1 MKPVLLIAAKN
12 PLPGNVKTRLTPNLS
27 HKQASELY
35 ACFLQDLVERV
46 FSLTEFDTYISFSE
60 NSDTDLED
68 LKKLLPYPNLK
79 YQVQEGKD
87 LGEKLKNSFKH
98 FFNLGYK
105 RIVIIGSDH
114 PDLPLNILHKAFEN
128 LQKSNAVIGPANDGG
143 YYLIGL
149 SKPETEVFENIDWS
163 TAVVF
168 SQTIEKFADLKLSH
182 DVLKVWS
189 DVDDYE
195 ALIKFWEKL
204 PKGICPRTEDFLEN
218 LFKNVPKT

>member
-12 PLPGNVKTRLTPNLS
+12 PLPENVKTRLTPDLS
-27 HKQASELY
+27 HKQASDLY

-46 FSLTEFDTYISFSE
+46 LSLTEFETYISFSE
-60 NSDTDLED
+60 NSISDLED

-79 YQVQEGKD
+79 FQVQEGKD
-87 LGEKLKNSFKH
+87 LGEKLKNSFCH

-105 RIVIIGSDH
+105 RIVVIGSDH
-114 PDLPLNILHKAFEN
+114 PDLPLNILEKAFEK

-149 SKPETEVFENIDWS
+149 SKPKTEIFENIDWS

-168 SQTIEKFADLKLSH
+168 SQTIEKFAELKLSH
-182 DVLKVWS
+182 DILDVWS
-189 DVDDYE
+189 DVDDFE
-195 ALIKFWEKL
+195 DLIKFWEKL
-204 PKGICPRTEDFLEN
+204 PKGLCPRTEDYLEN
-218 LFKNVPKT
+218 LFKNVFKF